1 MSDTATGQ
9 KLPPF
14 RATSPG
20 DLITA
25 DLVNGIQVDTRE
37 EIAREIRKAVAG
49 VTEVDRARDA
59 AKLEGKTL
67 KELADDIVRRALEA
81 IPRHTNYRVVY
92 KRLLPG
98 EPAVIKHG
106 LKAYP
111 LTDVYQLGH
120 FPVVSSADAVQTVEN
135 AYWYL
140 YHRTEMKIRRP
151 RVEGEPSSDSTPVT
165 IEESRPPV
173 FKHTFQSMLDLY
185 GVRYTEQS
193 TLGDV
198 VNEFWKAL
206 FADPNDAF
214 DETTFANSPWF
225 DRCCGD
231 RRTVESLKRGGEWND
246 LYLKV
251 MPLRTINSELL
262 APAGV
267 LVEHYNLDELGLW
280 WVPPVPRDMVMRET
294 VGDFQANPGFRQ
306 IARELASRIDALGP
320 EGNDA
325 AEEIRVMVL
334 LKV

>member
-1 MSDTATGQ
+1 MSQTMNEPTTGTGPFIPTA
-9 KLPPF
+9 
-14 RATSPG
+14 PG

-25 DLVNGIQVDTRE
+25 DLVNGIQVETRA
-37 EIAREIRKAVAG
+37 EIERKIKAAIAG

-59 AKLEGKTL
+59 AKLEGKTRQ
-67 KELADDIVRRALEA
+67 ELADEIVRRALEA

-120 FPVVSSADAVQTVEN
+120 FPVVSSADAMQTVEN

-140 YHRTEMKIRRP
+140 YHRTEMKIRPP
-151 RVEGEPSSDSTPVT
+151 RVEGEGSPTPIV
-165 IEESRPPV
+165 IEESRPPI

-251 MPLRTINSELL
+251 MPLRTINTGPP

-280 WVPPVPRDMVMRET
+280 WVPPADRDIAVVDESS
-294 VGDFQANPGFRQ
+294 GFVRVS
-306 IARELASRIDALGP
+306 RDLASRMDALGKD
-320 EGNDA
+320 E

>member
-1 MSDTATGQ
+1 MSQTMNEPTSGTGPFIPTA
-9 KLPPF
+9 
-14 RATSPG
+14 PG

-25 DLVNGIQVDTRE
+25 DLVNGIQVETRA
-37 EIAREIRKAVAG
+37 EIERKIRAAVAG

-67 KELADDIVRRALEA
+67 KELADEIVRRALEA
-81 IPRHTNYRVVY
+81 IPRHTNYRVIY

-120 FPVVSSADAVQTVEN
+120 FPVVSSADAMQTVEN

-151 RVEGEPSSDSTPVT
+151 KIDGAAADPTPIT

-251 MPLRTINSELL
+251 MPLRTINAELL
-262 APAGV
+262 ASAGV

-280 WVPPVPRDMVMRET
+280 WVPRVFRNVSTEET
-294 VGDFQANPGFRQ
+294 VAGLQVGRD
-306 IARELASRIDALGP
+306 LASRRDALDP
-320 EGNDA
+320 EPGKDV
-325 AEEIRVMVL
+325 AEEIRVMVV